1 MAVFDAYEIG
11 ENVEVRYAVGDE
23 SYLTFSGDTEHPD
36 PQEVVFADNA
46 GRVHARRW
54 TNRQG
59 GYSAVRDTTTAVLIV
74 AEAMHGAAS
83 ADVQILTDTV
93 ANELNVIWSITPT
106 TTILSQSSPRFEF
119 EKRPPPVASSTVCY
133 RRRC

>member
-1 MAVFDAYEIG
+1 
-11 ENVEVRYAVGDE
+11 
-23 SYLTFSGDTEHPD
+23 
-36 PQEVVFADNA
+36 VVFADNA

-83 ADVQILTDTV
+83 ADVQILTVTV

-119 EKRPPPVASSTVCY
+119 EKRPPPRSQQHGLLPAAVLSTREPIQPHLLFGTGFSTSVIRSVSGGPY
-133 RRRC
+133 FPI